1 MIEIKTTTNVA
12 LISKA
17 FRLLGER
24 QIPFV
29 LAVAATRT
37 GQLVKARLLKEI
49 PNVIDRPTPQTMR
62 GLFLKGATKKRPEAR
77 VWFKDSFSAG
87 IPADR
92 YLRPQVEGGT
102 RKAKRLE
109 VALRKLGILGGE
121 EWAIPSKDI
130 LNQFGNM
137 PGSLAVRI
145 LSGLG
150 AAETSAGVTANA
162 SSSKRSKRKGNA
174 KRYFV
179 ATIGGIRGIWER
191 ERTAFGSG
199 VRPVVIFVKKAPSY
213 QTRFPFFEIA
223 AEVVRDEYARVFLA
237 AIDQAVKSA
246 RPRG

>member
-17 FRLLGER
+17 LRVLGER

-29 LAVAATRT
+29 LALAATKT

-92 YLRPQVEGGT
+92 YLRPQVEGGS
-102 RKAKRLE
+102 RRPKRME
-109 VALRKLGILGGE
+109 VALRKRGILAGD
-121 EWAIPSKDI
+121 EWAVPSRDI

-137 PGSLAVRI
+137 PGSLATKI

-150 AAETSAGVTANA
+150 AAETSSGVTANA

-174 KRYFV
+174 TRYFV
-179 ATIGGIRGIWER
+179 AKIGGARGIWER
-191 ERTAFGSG
+191 KKSAFGVG
-199 VRPVVIFVKKAPSY
+199 VRPVVLFAKKAPAY
-213 QTRFPFFEIA
+213 KVRFEFFEIA
-223 AEVVRDEYARVFLA
+223 NEVVRDEYARVFLA